1 MNDATNRMVTQRK
14 DRDTQTDTDSQRDTQ
29 TDGQKERHIKQWT
42 IPFKSERYAISL
54 IGFRVHA
61 GVRKITS
68 YVMFI
73 QEFICRI

>member
-1 MNDATNRMVTQRK
+1 MCA
-14 DRDTQTDTDSQRDTQ
+14 
-29 TDGQKERHIKQWT
+29 EWT

-61 GVRKITS
+61 GVRKIMS

-73 QEFICRI
+73 QEFMSYMRTLAYFHDAVVMFPYTL